1 MLTVNKKAFTEITL
15 SEDLVLEK
23 QTLKKGATL
32 KEVVDVAIADRK
44 RSTAQAPLIL
54 DAVMKSLEVQSQYVL
69 ICFLV

>member
-1 MLTVNKKAFTEITL
+1 MLTVNKKAFMEIKL

-32 KEVVDVAIADRK
+32 KEVVDVAIVDRK

-54 DAVMKSLEVQSQYVL
+54 DAVMRSLEVQTLYVV
-69 ICFLV
+69 IY